1 MGNVQGGIRAHGA
14 GPPRSVPLGHRRVP
28 PEAHDAPHPQGDQGV
43 AGKRVP
49 GDGHPGDGYIETPEF
64 WEVVALHMGWPSPA
78 CRAHVGQPI
87 GRRGK
92 KLDKYGFNLQS
103 AQLPGDGFRRGHDD
117 LKYALHDACEMA
129 GIESRVEVANQFA
142 AAMSNE
148 ARAAWEAD
156 LSGVPALAYHPG
168 FVDAPR
174 PARAALPGGDRAW
187 RDQA

>member
-1 MGNVQGGIRAHGA
+1 
-14 GPPRSVPLGHRRVP
+14 
-28 PEAHDAPHPQGDQGV
+28 
-43 AGKRVP
+43 
-49 GDGHPGDGYIETPEF
+49 
-64 WEVVALHMGWPSPA
+64 MGWPSPA

-117 LKYALHDACEMA
+117 FKYALHDACEMA

-148 ARAAWEAD
+148 ARATREAD
-156 LSGVPALAYHPG
+156 LSEFQRSHIIPDLWMRLVRLGPHSL
-168 FVDAPR
+168 
-174 PARAALPGGDRAW
+174 GGTVLGEIKLSPTAD
-187 RDQA
+187 